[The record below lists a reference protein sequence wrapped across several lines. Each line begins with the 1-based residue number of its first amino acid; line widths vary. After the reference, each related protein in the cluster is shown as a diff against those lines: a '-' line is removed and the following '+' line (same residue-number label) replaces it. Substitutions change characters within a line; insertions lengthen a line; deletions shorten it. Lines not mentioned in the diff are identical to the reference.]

1 MAKAKTSA
9 RGFSFKEPA
18 LIALETLRTHKLRS
32 FLTLLG
38 VILSV
43 STLIVVVALING
55 SNRYIADHIA
65 NFGANV
71 FRISQFPIITS
82 MDEFVKLKRRN
93 RVITWEDYEFVR
105 DHMLNAKNVGMQL
118 SRMGKAKYQTHDME
132 DVSIRGVTANM
143 GEIGLVEPALGRYIT
158 DTDNERH
165 VNSAVIG
172 ADVAERFFAGVD
184 PLGKTV
190 YLDGTPYQVVG
201 VAKALGST
209 FGQSQDI
216 FAYIPIQAYRKVYGT
231 QESGAINVQTSA
243 PEWMQPAEDEARLLL
258 RAHRHIGPKEEDN
271 FGLIEP
277 SSVMGLWDDLT
288 GNLAKSSIVIVSVFL
303 VIGGIVIMNIMLA
316 SVTERT
322 REIGVRK
329 SVGATRREIL
339 LQFVIEAS
347 VMSAVGGAMG
357 VLLAVGLSYAIG
369 ALTAIPM
376 AVPLSAVLIAIVV
389 STAIGVF
396 FGVYPASKAARL
408 NPIEALRFEI

>member
-9 RGFSFKEPA
+9 RGFSFKEPT

-43 STLIVVVALING
+43 STLIVVVALIDG

-65 NFGANV
+65 NLGANV
-71 FRISQFPIITS
+71 FRISQFPLITS
-82 MDEFVKLKRRN
+82 MDEYVKLKRRN
-93 RVITWEDYEFVR
+93 RVITLEDYEFVR
-105 DHMLNAKNVGMQL
+105 DNMVNAKNVGLQS
-118 SRMGKAKYQTHDME
+118 SRTGTAKYETLDME

-143 GEIGLVEPALGRYIT
+143 GEIGLVEPAFGRYIT
-158 DTDNERH
+158 DTDNERR
-165 VNSAVIG
+165 VNSAMIG
-172 ADVAERFFAGVD
+172 ADVADRFFAGTD
-184 PLGKTV
+184 PIGKTV

-201 VAKALGST
+201 VAKPLGST
-209 FGQSQDI
+209 FGQSQDV
-216 FAYIPIQAYRKVYGT
+216 FVYIPLQSYRKVYGT
-231 QESGAINVQTSA
+231 QESGTINVQA
-243 PEWMQPAEDEARLLL
+243 VGPEWMQAAEDEARLLL
-258 RAHRHIGPKEEDN
+258 RAHRHIKPNDDDN

-277 SSVMGLWDDLT
+277 SSFMGLWNGLT
-288 GNLAKSSIVIVSVFL
+288 GNLAKSSVAIVSIFL

-339 LQFVIEAS
+339 LQFIIESS
-347 VMSAVGGAMG
+347 VMSAVGGVLG
-357 VLLAVGLSYAIG
+357 VVIAVALAYTIG
-369 ALTAIPM
+369 ALTPIPM

-396 FGVYPASKAARL
+396 FGVYPASKAAQL
-408 NPIEALRFEI
+408 DPIEALRFEI